1 MTVDPF
7 KGGSSATLFVPVGRD
22 AERELCR
29 AEAVRAR
36 ALVNVAGLAL
46 GREDPAGELREVL
59 EALGLIG
66 PQIAAEPVK
75 DPAVPETRETDAGR
89 SGGQPAHVQALT
101 RRRRAAA
108 VARAREILAK
118 VPTQEAPPVDEL
130 GVPVLRCRSRLH
142 HKTGANVRVEKNG
155 NRKCVPCRE
164 ILQARATI
172 REYVAWET
180 A

>member
-46 GREDPAGELREVL
+46 GRVDPAGELREVL

-75 DPAVPETRETDAGR
+75 DPAVP
-89 SGGQPAHVQALT
+89 
-101 RRRRAAA
+101 A
-108 VARAREILAK
+108 VAE
-118 VPTQEAPPVDEL
+118 
-130 GVPVLRCRSRLH
+130 
-142 HKTGANVRVEKNG
+142 
-155 NRKCVPCRE
+155 
-164 ILQARATI
+164 
-172 REYVAWET
+172 
-180 A
+180 

>member
-1 MTVDPF
+1 MTVTELEQHAA
-7 KGGSSATLFVPVGRD
+7 KLTLAR
-22 AERELCR
+22 L
-29 AEAVRAR
+29 AVRAKCDSR
-36 ALVNVAGLAL
+36 
-46 GREDPAGELREVL
+46 ELREVL
-59 EALGLIG
+59 AMLGLIED
-66 PQIAAEPVK
+66 IAEVVVAPK
-75 DPAVPETRETDAGR
+75 SETRETAAGR

-108 VARAREILAK
+108 VARAREILAQ
-118 VPTQEAPPVDEL
+118 VPTQEAPAVDEQ